1 MHHSYNNEDEFE
13 IQKYVKNILVFI
25 EKKKKI
31 HE

>member
-1 MHHSYNNEDEFE
+1 MHHPYNNEDLK
-13 IQKYVKNILVFI
+13 QKYVKNILVFI